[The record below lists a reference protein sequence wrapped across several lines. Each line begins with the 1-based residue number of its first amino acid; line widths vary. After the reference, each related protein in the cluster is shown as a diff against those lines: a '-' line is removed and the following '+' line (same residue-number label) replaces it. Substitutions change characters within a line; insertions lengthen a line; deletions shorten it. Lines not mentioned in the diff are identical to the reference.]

1 MRVLV
6 TGATGFVGR
15 HLIPA
20 LQRRG
25 HSVRGLVQP
34 ASRAEGLEADG
45 VQAFSG
51 DVRDPAALAAAMQG
65 VDAVIHLAAAIG
77 VKYPMDYYVAVN
89 VKGTANVCHAALAA
103 GARRLVHVSSTSV
116 YRQGVGSPVTEDAP
130 LAPMPDP
137 YPVTK
142 AAGDRLVQKMMRH
155 DHLPACIV
163 RAGTIYGPGDGLNFG
178 RIADRLLARR
188 AIVVGRGTNAVPFTY
203 VADVVDGLVLALEH
217 PRAAARIYNIADD
230 RPPTQEE
237 VLQAI
242 AGEVGAVPPR
252 LHVPY
257 SVLYGLACVA
267 EAVAAITRSTHPA
280 VTRFGLA
287 LYGADNRIAIAR
299 ARRELGYEPRV
310 PLQDGVRLT
319 AAWYRQGH
327 PTRQIG
333 QELAT
338 R

>member
-6 TGATGFVGR
+6 TGATGFVAR

-20 LQRRG
+20 LQRHG

-34 ASRAEGLEADG
+34 AADAHGLETGG
-45 VQAFSG
+45 VQVFRG
-51 DVRDPAALAAAMQG
+51 DVRDLVALAPAMKG

-89 VKGTANVCHAALAA
+89 VNGTANVCRAALAA
-103 GARRLVHVSSTSV
+103 GTGRLVHVSSTSV

-142 AAGDRLVQKMMRH
+142 AAGDKLVQKMMRH

-163 RAGTIYGPGDGLNFG
+163 RTGTIYGPGDGLNFG

-203 VADVVDGLVLALEH
+203 VADVVEGLVLALENPH
-217 PRAAARIYNIADD
+217 AAGRIYNITDD
-230 RPPTQEE
+230 RPATQEE
-237 VLQAI
+237 ILQAI
-242 AGEVGAVPPR
+242 AAGVGAVPPR
-252 LHVPY
+252 VHVSY
-257 SVLYGLACVA
+257 SLLYGAAYLA
-267 EAVAAITRSTHPA
+267 EGLAVITRSTHPA
-280 VTRFGLA
+280 VTRFGVA
-287 LYGADNRIAIAR
+287 LYGADNRFAIER

-310 PLQDGVRLT
+310 PLHEGVRLT
-319 AAWYRQGH
+319 AAWYRQGRVT
-327 PTRQIG
+327 PEISR
-333 QELAT
+333 ELAT